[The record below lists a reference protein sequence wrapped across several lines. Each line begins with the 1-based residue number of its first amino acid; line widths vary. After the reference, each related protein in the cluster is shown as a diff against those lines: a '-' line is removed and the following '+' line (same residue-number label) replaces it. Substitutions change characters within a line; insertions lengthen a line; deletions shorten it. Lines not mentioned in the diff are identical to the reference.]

1 MIPQLII
8 AHLIGDFLLQNDW
21 MQAKSRSSAVCS
33 VHVAC
38 YSIPFLVLVAAGALP
53 LWTLLAILAQH
64 WAQDR
69 FALHLK
75 WMRAYK
81 QTPPEKWPVGPLCM
95 DQSWH
100 LAFIGAVTLFCC

>member
-8 AHLIGDFLLQNDW
+8 AHLIGDFLLQNHW
-21 MQAKSRSSAVCS
+21 MQAKSQNSLVCTA
-33 VHVAC
+33 HVAC
-38 YSIPFLVLVAAGALP
+38 YSIPFVALVIAGVLP
-53 LWTLLAILAQH
+53 IWALLAILAQH

-75 WMRAYK
+75 WMSAYK
-81 QTPPEKWPVGPLCM
+81 QTPPDKWPVGPLCV

-100 LAFIGAVTLFCC
+100 LAFIGAVTLFC